1 MPKFILLLF
10 LMSAVSANAEVS
22 YVSSD
27 FVVLNDYIPDM
38 KFEIRYY
45 SDYNFVGERIDGY
58 EAPLAFLTQEA
69 ADALRE
75 VNDELAEMNL
85 TLKIYDAYRPQR
97 AVNHF
102 VKWSKNLRDTKMKKY
117 FYPEKNKRVLFREG
131 YIARRSGHSRG
142 STVDLTLYDLS
153 NDVDVDMGGTFD
165 YFGERS
171 HTDYKRI
178 TKTQHDNRMLLKDI
192 MLRHGFKSIRTEW
205 WHFTLKDEP
214 YPNTYFDFPIESI
227 VN

>member
-1 MPKFILLLF
+1 MRKIVILILLL
-10 LMSAVSANAEVS
+10 LSASANAEVS

-27 FVVLNDYIPDM
+27 FVVLNDYMPEA

-45 SDYNFVGERIDGY
+45 SDYNFVGERIEGY
-58 EAPLAFLTQEA
+58 EAPLAFLTREA
-69 ADALRE
+69 AEALRE
-75 VNDELAEMNL
+75 VNEELAEKHL

-102 VKWSKNLRDTKMKKY
+102 VRWAKTLRDTKMKKY
-117 FYPEKNKRVLFREG
+117 FYPEKNKRVLFKEG

-153 NDVDVDMGGTFD
+153 NDIDVDMGGTFD

-171 HTDYKRI
+171 HMDYKRI

-205 WHFTLKDEP
+205 WHFTLNNEP
-214 YPNTYFDFPIESI
+214 YPDTYFDFP
-227 VN
+227 VR

>member
-1 MPKFILLLF
+1 MRKIIILLL
-10 LMSAVSANAEVS
+10 LSLCECAYADIPSN
-22 YVSSD
+22 
-27 FVVLNDYIPDM
+27 FVVLNEFIPEA
-38 KFEIRYY
+38 KFDIRYY
-45 SDYNFVGERIDGY
+45 SEYNFVGERIDGY
-58 EAPLAFLTQEA
+58 EAPLAFLTREA

-75 VNDELAEMNL
+75 VIDELTEMNL

-153 NDVDVDMGGTFD
+153 NDIDVDMGGTFD

-178 TKTQHDNRMLLKDI
+178 TKAQHDNRMLLRDI

-214 YPNTYFDFPIESI
+214 YPNTYFDFP
-227 VN
+227 VNTK